1 MTANTMTR
9 LAVTLTHSEW
19 MRQLKALALVTGRVE
34 TQDAITIVC
43 DGEAL
48 TLTAAGHAPGNL
60 PASLAVTTATPG
72 PVGIVSVRLSAL
84 TGVLTALGKG
94 LTAAKLRA
102 LPVTLTADPDGGV
115 VATARGYALPVEGR
129 DDGASVMPGTDA
141 RCLWD
146 ASHASLLAAV
156 ENAASVAGR
165 DLEVLA
171 MAEFRAVTPD
181 GVTVV
186 ATDRYR
192 LIRTT
197 VDDCAL
203 AEGAADNPIHMPA
216 AWLAKLLKQLGGVD
230 VSASATDG
238 WSGFVVAGDGF
249 SADVR
254 VGKPVSEFPPIAKLF
269 DRSQRETLTV
279 DRAALLA
286 QAEMAAHATPLVSN
300 ASTPMRVVTGPHG
313 VRMLPGDGTGRS
325 AKADAPAVPAEAGDT
340 LTEWVTGVN
349 PAFMVSLLKPGD
361 DWVTLCVATPAAT
374 HGATNFP
381 RPLVTVSGNVETVIM
396 PMRMS
401 AGK

>member
-48 TLTAAGHAPGNL
+48 TLTAAGHAPGDL

-129 DDGASVMPGTDA
+129 DGGAIVMPGTTDA

-165 DLEVLA
+165 DPEILA
-171 MAEFRAVTPD
+171 MAEFRAVAPA
-181 GVTVV
+181 GVTV
-186 ATDRYR
+186 ASTDRYR

-203 AEGAADNPIHMPA
+203 AEGAADSPIHMPA

-230 VSASATDG
+230 VSASAEDG
-238 WSGFVVAGDGF
+238 WSGMLVAGDGF
-249 SADVR
+249 SADLR
-254 VGKPVSEFPPIAKLF
+254 VGKPVSEFPQIDRLF

-286 QAEMAAHATPLVSN
+286 QAEMAAHATPLVGTATS
-300 ASTPMRVVTGPHG
+300 PMRVVTGPHG
-313 VRMLPGDGTGRS
+313 VRVLPGDGTGNS
-325 AKADAPAVPAEAGDT
+325 AKADAPAVPAEAGGT

-361 DWVTLCVATPAAT
+361 DWVTLCVATPAT
-374 HGATNFP
+374 HGATNYP
-381 RPLVTVSGNVETVIM
+381 RPLITVSGNVEAVIM
-396 PMRMS
+396 PVRMS